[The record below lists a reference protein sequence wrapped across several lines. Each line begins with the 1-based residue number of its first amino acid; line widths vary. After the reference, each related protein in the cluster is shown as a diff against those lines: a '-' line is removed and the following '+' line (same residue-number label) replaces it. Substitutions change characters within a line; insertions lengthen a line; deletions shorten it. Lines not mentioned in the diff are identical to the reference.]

1 MVHFLLSKHIPRIVG
16 SLLRGLCLVPFAFG
30 VAQTVGPTAEE
41 DYRSGRGSDPV
52 ADLQA
57 RIEAGTAK
65 LAYEPNQGFLRS
77 VLRELKVPASS
88 QMLVFSKTSLQT
100 AFISSRTPRAIY
112 FNDQVYVGWIKNAPN
127 IEIASIDPKRGPMF
141 YTLANEPGPRASF
154 ARQTDECLQCHEGMM
169 TKHVPGLAFRS
180 VYAGADGMPR
190 LASGSF
196 VTSYTSPFKERWG
209 GWYVTGT
216 HGSQRHMGNA
226 FATGDE
232 RNSVLNLDSGAN
244 VTSLRPKFDVG
255 SMLTPHSDIVALMVA
270 EHQMEIQNLITKAGF
285 LTRNALRDEAIF
297 APKGLLPGTHLDSTD
312 SRIDHA
318 CEPLIKAMLC
328 IDEPKLTALVT
339 GTSSFAADYGASA
352 PKDGQGRSLSQLDLK
367 TRLLRYPCSAM
378 IYSAA
383 FKGLPA
389 DARAQIY
396 HRLAEVLT
404 GKGGTPGYTQL
415 AAEDCQ
421 AVREILG
428 DTIPE
433 FARVAATGT

>member
-1 MVHFLLSKHIPRIVG
+1 MVSLFPRKYIPRLASG
-16 SLLRGLCLVPFAFG
+16 LLRGLCLIPFAYG
-30 VAQTVGPTAEE
+30 VTQVGPTAEE
-41 DYRSGRGSDPV
+41 DYKSGRGSDPV
-52 ADLQA
+52 AELQA
-57 RIEAGTAK
+57 RIEAGTVK
-65 LAYEPNQGFLRS
+65 LTYEPKQGFLRS

-100 AFISSRTPRAIY
+100 AYISSRSPRAIY
-112 FNDQVYVGWIKNAPN
+112 FNDQVYVGWIRNAPN

-141 YTLANEPGPRASF
+141 YTLANEPGPRAAF

-196 VTSYTSPFKERWG
+196 VTTYTSPFKERWG

-232 RNSVLNLDSGAN
+232 RNSILNLDSGAN
-244 VTSLRPKFDVG
+244 VTSLRPKFDVS

-285 LTRNALRDEAIF
+285 LTKNALRDEAIF
-297 APKGLLPGTHLDSTD
+297 APKGLLSGTHLDSTN

-328 IDEPKLTALVT
+328 IDETKLTALVT
-339 GTSSFAADYGASA
+339 GTSSFAAEYASSA
-352 PKDGQGRSLSQLDLK
+352 PKDRQGRSLSQLDLK
-367 TRLLRYPCSAM
+367 TRLLRYPCSPM

-383 FKGLPA
+383 FNGLPGEA
-389 DARAQIY
+389 KTQIY
-396 HRLAEVLT
+396 RRLAEILA
-404 GKGGTPGYTQL
+404 GKDGALRYPQL
-415 AAEDCQ
+415 ADQDGRAIL
-421 AVREILG
+421 EILRE
-428 DTIPE
+428 TLPE
-433 FARVAATGT
+433 FARVVPTGT